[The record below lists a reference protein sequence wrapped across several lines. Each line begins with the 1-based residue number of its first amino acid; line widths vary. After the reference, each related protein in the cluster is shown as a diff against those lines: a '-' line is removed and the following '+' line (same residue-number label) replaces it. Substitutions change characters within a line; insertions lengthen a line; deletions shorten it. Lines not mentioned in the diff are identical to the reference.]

1 MKRKQLVRYLRSQG
15 CQLLREGGRNSWW
28 HNPAL
33 HKRSSVPR
41 YREINIAWR
50 RRYAKIALFSRCNS
64 SLQPP
69 GSSILRTGSQQGI
82 KSTFHH
88 RLKPLVFLHATK
100 SVESTMKKRPYH
112 PYHLAHRIQT
122 FALTFGLVAIYI
134 CRYHIGGACGIDQNP
149 NHSAGRR

>member
-15 CQLLREGGRNSWW
+15 CQLLREGGRYSWW

-33 HKRSSVPR
+33 NKRSSVPR

-50 RRYAKIALFSRCNS
+50 RRYAKISVFSRCNG
-64 SLQPP
+64 SLRPP
-69 GSSILRTGSQQGI
+69 GSSILRTGNQQGI

-88 RLKPLVFLHATK
+88 RPKAPSFLHATK
-100 SVESTMKKRPYH
+100 NVESTMKQR

-122 FALTFGLVAIYI
+122 FALTFALVAIYI
-134 CRYHIGGACGIDQNP
+134 YRYHIGGACGIDQNP